1 MVLRHRWP
9 CPVHIGGKGT
19 EAREDDMLTPHNSEV
34 IDQDRRRI
42 LGTAAMGVAIAGT
55 ISLFHADMA

>member
-1 MVLRHRWP
+1 
-9 CPVHIGGKGT
+9 
-19 EAREDDMLTPHNSEV
+19 MLTPDKSEV